1 MSDVLARVRSLFVEA
16 PSAVSRE
23 VPHPLSAPPAVERIA
38 VLGAPAAVVPAGAA
52 LALAAARALRA
63 RCGLLAIWAAP
74 APAARLPPGAGAARA
89 SAALRSRGL
98 EAAAGGRLVYLELPA
113 EPVQASAALA
123 RAEAAARS
131 PAVLAVAGPRT
142 DELDRV
148 LLEQDLLVV
157 LGPEDGAAT
166 ARLAA
171 ESLGELRRPIVVC
184 PGAPG
189 RLAGALALAGLGG
202 GALCR
207 PSLGPAL
214 EALA

>member
-16 PSAVSRE
+16 PSVAARL
-23 VPHPLSAPPAVERIA
+23 PHPVTAPPEVERIA
-38 VLGAPAAVVPAGAA
+38 VLGAPPAVVPAGAA
-52 LALAAARALRA
+52 LALAAARVVRA
-63 RCGLLAIWAAP
+63 RCGLLAIWGAP
-74 APAARLPPGAGAARA
+74 SPGARLPAAAGAARA
-89 SAALRSRGL
+89 SAALQSRGL
-98 EAAAGGRLVYLELPA
+98 DARAGGRLVHLELPA
-113 EPVQASAALA
+113 EPVQAAAALA
-123 RAEAAARS
+123 RAEAAARV

-148 LLEQDLLVV
+148 LVEQDLLVV
-157 LGPEDGAAT
+157 LSPDDGAAT
-166 ARLAA
+166 VRLVA
-171 ESLGELRRPIVVC
+171 ESLGELRRPVVVC

-207 PSLGPAL
+207 PTLGPAL